1 MNAEQERSQDTK
13 WKNWGPYVSD
23 RQWGTVR
30 EDYSASGDAWNY
42 ITHDMARS
50 KAYRWGEEGI
60 AGICDSDQLLCFAL
74 AFWNKKDPIIKE
86 RYFGLTNQQGN
97 HGEDVKELYYY
108 LDNTPAHTYQ
118 KMLYK
123 YPQQQYPYQWLIDE
137 NHRRGYN
144 DPEFELIDTGVFEKD
159 NYFDIFVEYAKAD
172 QNDILIKV
180 TINNRGSED
189 AALNVLPTVWFRNT
203 WSWGYDSYQP
213 KLAQESPGVMGIYHK
228 ELGQLWLKA
237 DGAPQFLFTEN
248 NTNTNRLYNYNDG
261 NQYYKDGI
269 NDHLLHGA
277 GTINPDNRGTKACA
291 NYDITV
297 KAKDSV
303 TLRLRL
309 CGNASKAF
317 NDFEQVFDQR
327 KKEADEF
334 YESVASPGANT
345 DTKLVQRQAFA
356 GMLWC
361 KQFYY
366 YDIHHWLTGDPAMP
380 PPPDERWDGRNSKW
394 THFNARDIIS
404 MPDKWEY
411 PWFASWDLAFHCVTL
426 AMIDMD
432 FAKKQLSLLI
442 RDWYMH
448 PNGAFPA
455 YEWDFG
461 DANPPVH
468 ALATWKIY
476 LQDRAA
482 NGDKGDTF
490 FLERIF
496 HKLMINFTWWVNR
509 KDAMGNNIF
518 EGGFL
523 GLDNI
528 GVINRDAKLPDG
540 QRLEQADGTSWMA
553 MYALNLMR
561 IATEL
566 AATNKAYND
575 IASKFFEHFIYIAN
589 ALSNMGG
596 TENGLWDEQDGF
608 YYDQLRKPDGST
620 EKMRVRS
627 VVGLIPLFAAEVLDD
642 NDINNNPIFSKRM
655 EWFSKNRPD
664 LSGLV
669 SRWGETKGPGRHLVS
684 LLRGFRMKSLLRY
697 MLDENEFLS
706 EYGIRSVSKYHLDHP
721 YTMTV
726 DGQQFTV
733 KYTPAESDS
742 GLFGGNSNWRG
753 PIWMPMNYMLIE
765 SLQTFYRYY
774 GDDYKIECP
783 SHSGNFMN
791 LKEVANELYR
801 RVSNIFLNDKDGKR
815 AVFAQYPKMQTDP
828 NFKDYILFHEYF
840 DGDNGRGV
848 GASHQTGWTGLIADC
863 LYEK

>member
-1 MNAEQERSQDTK
+1 MNEEQERLKDSS
-13 WKNWGPYVSD
+13 WKKWGPYISD

-30 EDYSASGDAWNY
+30 EDYSPNGDAWNY
-42 ITHDMARS
+42 VTHDMARS

-60 AGICDSDQLLCFAL
+60 AGICDDDQLLCFAL

-108 LDNTPAHTYQ
+108 LDNTPTHAYQ

-144 DPEFELIDTGVFEKD
+144 DPEFELIDTGVFNND
-159 NYFDIFVEYAKAD
+159 DYFDIFVEYAKAD
-172 QNDILIKV
+172 KNDILIKITV
-180 TINNRGSED
+180 NNRGNED
-189 AALNVLPTVWFRNT
+189 ASLNVLPTIWFRNT

-213 KLAQESPGVMGIYHK
+213 KVALDSPGVMDVYHK
-228 ELGQLWLKA
+228 DLGQLWLKA
-237 DGAPQFLFTEN
+237 EGDPQFLFTEN
-248 NTNTNRLYNYNDG
+248 NTNTGRLYNVNDG
-261 NQYYKDGI
+261 NQFNKDGI
-269 NDHLLHGA
+269 NEHLVHGA
-277 GTINPDNRGTKACA
+277 DTVNPHNTGTKACA
-291 NYDITV
+291 NYDVTV
-297 KAKDSV
+297 KAKHSV

-309 CGNASKAF
+309 SGDADKSF
-317 NDFEQVFDQR
+317 VDFDQVFDQR
-327 KKEADEF
+327 LKEADEF
-334 YESVASPGANT
+334 YEGVTTAGA
-345 DTKLVQRQAFA
+345 DDDHKLVQRQAFA

-380 PPPDERWDGRNSKW
+380 PPPAQRLDGRNSKW

-411 PWFASWDLAFHCVTL
+411 PWFASWDLAFHCITL
-426 AMIDMD
+426 AIIDMD

-476 LQDRAA
+476 LQDKAA
-482 NGDKGDTF
+482 NNAKGDTF

-509 KDAMGNNIF
+509 KDASGNNIF

-540 QRLEQADGTSWMA
+540 QHLEQADGTSWMA

-589 ALSNMGG
+589 ALSNLGG
-596 TENGLWDEQDGF
+596 SENGLWDEQDGF

-642 NDINNNPIFSKRM
+642 NDIKNNPIFSKRM
-655 EWFSKNRPD
+655 EWFSRNRPD
-664 LSGLV
+664 LAALV
-669 SRWGETKGPGRHLVS
+669 SRWGETKGPGKHLVS

-706 EYGIRSVSKYHLDHP
+706 DYGVRSVSKYHLDHP
-721 YTMTV
+721 YTMDV

-753 PIWMPMNYMLIE
+753 PIWMPMNYMHV
-765 SLQTFYRYY
+765 YR
-774 GDDYKIECP
+774 KP
-783 SHSGNFMN
+783 AN
-791 LKEVANELYR
+791 LL
-801 RVSNIFLNDKDGKR
+801 S
-815 AVFAQYPKMQTDP
+815 
-828 NFKDYILFHEYF
+828 ILW
-840 DGDNGRGV
+840 R
-848 GASHQTGWTGLIADC
+848 
-863 LYEK
+863 

>member
-1 MNAEQERSQDTK
+1 MNEEQERLKDIS
-13 WKNWGPYVSD
+13 WKKWGPYISD

-30 EDYSASGDAWNY
+30 EDYSPNGDAWNY
-42 ITHDMARS
+42 VTHDMARS

-60 AGICDSDQLLCFAL
+60 AGICDEDQLLCFAL

-108 LDNTPAHTYQ
+108 LDNTPTHVYQ

-144 DPEFELIDTGVFEKD
+144 DPEFELIDTGVFNND
-159 NYFDIFVEYAKAD
+159 DYFDIFVEYAKAD
-172 QNDILIKV
+172 KNDILIKITV
-180 TINNRGSED
+180 NNRGNED
-189 AALNVLPTVWFRNT
+189 ASLNVMPTIWFRNT

-213 KLAQESPGVMGIYHK
+213 KVGLDSPGVMDVYHK
-228 ELGQLWLKA
+228 DLGQLWLKA
-237 DGAPQFLFTEN
+237 EGNPHFLFTEN
-248 NTNTNRLYNYNDG
+248 NTNTGRLYNVSDG
-261 NQYYKDGI
+261 NQFHKDGI

-277 GTINPDNRGTKACA
+277 DTVNLHNTGTKACA
-291 NYDITV
+291 NYDVTI
-297 KAKDSV
+297 KAKHSV

-309 CGNASKAF
+309 SGDADKSF
-317 NDFEQVFDQR
+317 GDFDQVFEQR
-327 KKEADEF
+327 LKEADDF
-334 YESVASPGANT
+334 YGGVATAGA
-345 DTKLVQRQAFA
+345 DDDHKLVQRQAFA

-380 PPPDERWDGRNSKW
+380 PPPAQRLDGRNSKW

-411 PWFASWDLAFHCVTL
+411 PWFASWDLAFHCITL
-426 AMIDMD
+426 AIIDMD

-476 LQDRAA
+476 LQDKAA
-482 NGDKGDTF
+482 NNGKGDTF

-540 QRLEQADGTSWMA
+540 QHLEQADGTSWMA

-589 ALSNMGG
+589 ALSNLGG
-596 TENGLWDEQDGF
+596 NENGLWDEQDGF
-608 YYDQLRKPDGST
+608 YYDQLRMPDGST

-642 NDINNNPIFSKRM
+642 NDIKNNPIFSKRM
-655 EWFSKNRPD
+655 EWFSRNRPD
-664 LSGLV
+664 LAALV
-669 SRWGETKGPGRHLVS
+669 SRWGETKGPGKHLVS
-684 LLRGFRMKSLLRY
+684 LLRGFRMKSLLKY

-706 EYGIRSVSKYHLDHP
+706 DYGVRSVSKYHLDHP
-721 YTMTV
+721 CTMNV

-765 SLQTFYRYY
+765 SLQTFHQYY

-783 SHSGNFMN
+783 TRSGNFMS

-815 AVFAQYPKMQTDP
+815 AVFAQYPKMQADP
-828 NFKDYILFHEYF
+828 YFKDHILFHEYF

>member
-1 MNAEQERSQDTK
+1 
-13 WKNWGPYVSD
+13 
-23 RQWGTVR
+23 
-30 EDYSASGDAWNY
+30 
-42 ITHDMARS
+42 
-50 KAYRWGEEGI
+50 
-60 AGICDSDQLLCFAL
+60 
-74 AFWNKKDPIIKE
+74 
-86 RYFGLTNQQGN
+86 
-97 HGEDVKELYYY
+97 
-108 LDNTPAHTYQ
+108 
-118 KMLYK
+118 
-123 YPQQQYPYQWLIDE
+123 
-137 NHRRGYN
+137 
-144 DPEFELIDTGVFEKD
+144 
-159 NYFDIFVEYAKAD
+159 
-172 QNDILIKV
+172 
-180 TINNRGSED
+180 
-189 AALNVLPTVWFRNT
+189 
-203 WSWGYDSYQP
+203 
-213 KLAQESPGVMGIYHK
+213 
-228 ELGQLWLKA
+228 
-237 DGAPQFLFTEN
+237 
-248 NTNTNRLYNYNDG
+248 
-261 NQYYKDGI
+261 
-269 NDHLLHGA
+269 
-277 GTINPDNRGTKACA
+277 
-291 NYDITV
+291 
-297 KAKDSV
+297 
-303 TLRLRL
+303 
-309 CGNASKAF
+309 
-317 NDFEQVFDQR
+317 
-327 KKEADEF
+327 
-334 YESVASPGANT
+334 
-345 DTKLVQRQAFA
+345 
-356 GMLWC
+356 
-361 KQFYY
+361 
-366 YDIHHWLTGDPAMP
+366 
-380 PPPDERWDGRNSKW
+380 
-394 THFNARDIIS
+394 
-404 MPDKWEY
+404 
-411 PWFASWDLAFHCVTL
+411 
-426 AMIDMD
+426 
-432 FAKKQLSLLI
+432 
-442 RDWYMH
+442 MH

-476 LQDRAA
+476 LQDKAA
-482 NGDKGDTF
+482 NNGKGDTF

-509 KDAMGNNIF
+509 KDASGNNIF

-540 QRLEQADGTSWMA
+540 QHLEQADGTSWMA

-589 ALSNMGG
+589 ALSNLGG
-596 TENGLWDEQDGF
+596 SENGLWDEQDGF

-642 NDINNNPIFSKRM
+642 NDIKNNPIFSKRM
-655 EWFSKNRPD
+655 EWFSRNRPD
-664 LSGLV
+664 LAALV
-669 SRWGETKGPGRHLVS
+669 SRWGETKGPGKHLVS

-706 EYGIRSVSKYHLDHP
+706 DYGVRSVSKYHLDHP
-721 YTMTV
+721 YTMDV

-765 SLQTFYRYY
+765 SLQTFYQYY

-783 SHSGNFMN
+783 TRSGNFMN

-828 NFKDYILFHEYF
+828 YFKDHILFHEYF